1 MGQTIDKNENIEDL
15 KFINSS
21 LKDYLLL
28 NHDEKNLKNLLN
40 KTNKNHLNPRQEIMS
55 QEALLMLSLSIACKF
70 KSDPLQNCNFNSAL
84 LMNRVCEIN
93 NNNNTEEEK
102 YLVKQ
107 LDITNKINK
116 GRKLFRKVKTVSGKI
131 SSKFS
136 NSRQSSNN
144 ENDMANPKSNKSEF
158 ITLNTSIDRN
168 NQNNTL
174 TQRKNFQ
181 NLEIS
186 KINTTKTANQ
196 TNIIDEDFGFDDYL
210 KTETTRIKNNI
221 KFDNCMNNNDAFQT
235 TIQSK
240 KKDSNLTIQ
249 NSMNK
254 SIYNNDVSVE
264 SKNNISEKFKKETLK
279 SKGKNSINMK
289 SSINLS
295 TKNNF
300 ETNNSRIMNRTPKYN
315 DNYIMQINKQKYI
328 PTSSSPSKLN
338 KTKPIKIEK
347 KPVVNIKIDLR
358 DIVREDII
366 DSYIQNTNSITN
378 NSNLKNSLSPIN
390 TNKYAK
396 APFASKKPAVTHTPK
411 TPTKLN
417 NFKTFVENCSNPNKM
432 NFHLENAKKK
442 ISKPSIIKQKTTVN
456 LNKSRDISKPKKAVT
471 NSKSK
476 PSLTKTTQINKSNDN
491 INKTPTIKTV
501 TPQKKSK
508 KFVCLDISEDG
519 EIIDKTENTSDNLFV
534 SSPENKT
541 KYQFK
546 PRNKPTY
553 NNVEAMNESFGQDN
567 NASFN

>member
-1 MGQTIDKNENIEDL
+1 MGQSIDKNENIEEL

-28 NHDEKNLKNLLN
+28 NNDDKNSKNLLHKAN
-40 KTNKNHLNPRQEIMS
+40 KKELNPRQDIKNK
-55 QEALLMLSLSIACKF
+55 EALIMLSLSIACKF
-70 KSDPLQNCNFNSAL
+70 KSDPLQNCNFSSAF
-84 LMNRVCEIN
+84 LMNKVCDNN

-107 LDITNKINK
+107 LDIIGNINN
-116 GRKLFRKVKTVSGKI
+116 GRKLFRKVNNVSGKM

-144 ENDMANPKSNKSEF
+144 ENDMVNPKSNKSEF

-174 TQRKNFQ
+174 TQRKNFH

-196 TNIIDEDFGFDDYL
+196 TNIIDEDFGFEDYL
-210 KTETTRIKNNI
+210 KTETTRIKSNI
-221 KFDNCMNNNDAFQT
+221 KFDNCLNSNDAFQT

-240 KKDSNLTIQ
+240 KKESNLTIQ
-249 NSMNK
+249 NSVSK
-254 SIYNNDVSVE
+254 SIYNNDVSVD
-264 SKNNISEKFKKETLK
+264 SKNNVSVKFNKETLK
-279 SKGKNSINMK
+279 SRGKNSINMK

-300 ETNNSRIMNRTPKYN
+300 EINNSRMNRTPKYN
-315 DNYIMQINKQKYI
+315 DNYSSQLNKQKYT
-328 PTSSSPSKLN
+328 PVSTSPSKLN
-338 KTKPIKIEK
+338 KTKPIRIEK

-366 DSYIQNTNSITN
+366 DSYIQNTNSISN

-390 TNKYAK
+390 YNKYSK
-396 APFASKKPAVTHTPK
+396 APFASKKPATHTPK

-456 LNKSRDISKPKKAVT
+456 LNKSRDISKTKKSIT
-471 NSKSK
+471 DFKSK
-476 PSLTKTTQINKSNDN
+476 PSLTKKTHINKSNDN
-491 INKTPTIKTV
+491 INKAPSIKTV
-501 TPQKKSK
+501 TPRKKSK

-519 EIIDKTENTSDNLFV
+519 EIIDKTDNPSQNLFV
-534 SSPENKT
+534 VSPDNKT

-546 PRNKPTY
+546 PRNKPEYT
-553 NNVEAMNESFGQDN
+553 NVDAMNESFGQDN

>member
-1 MGQTIDKNENIEDL
+1 MGQTIDKNENIEEL

-28 NHDEKNLKNLLN
+28 NSDEKNSKNLFLN
-40 KTNKNHLNPRQEIMS
+40 KSNKKHLISHPNLRS
-55 QEALLMLSLSIACKF
+55 QEDLIMLSLSIASKI
-70 KSDPLQNCNFNSAL
+70 KYDSKHNCDFNTSFF
-84 LMNRVCEIN
+84 MNKVCDN
-93 NNNNTEEEK
+93 NNHNNIDEEK
-102 YLVKQ
+102 YLFKQ
-107 LDITNKINK
+107 IDILSRINK
-116 GRKLFRKVKTVSGKI
+116 GRKLFRNVKTEVSAKI

-158 ITLNTSIDRN
+158 ITLNTSIERN

-196 TNIIDEDFGFDDYL
+196 TNIIDEDFGFEDYL
-210 KTETTRIKNNI
+210 KTETTRIKNNA
-221 KFDNCMNNNDAFQT
+221 KFDYYMNNNDAFQT
-235 TIQSK
+235 TVQSNK
-240 KKDSNLTIQ
+240 KESTITIQ
-249 NSMNK
+249 NSINK
-254 SIYNNDVSVE
+254 SINYNDISSDSKANVS
-264 SKNNISEKFKKETLK
+264 IKFNKETLK

-289 SSINLS
+289 SSINLN
-295 TKNNF
+295 TKNNL
-300 ETNNSRIMNRTPKYN
+300 ENNNSRLNRTPKYH
-315 DNYIMQINKQKYI
+315 DNYNTQQSKQKYI
-328 PTSSSPSKLN
+328 TTSSSPSKLN

-366 DSYIQNTNSITN
+366 DSYIQNTNSISN
-378 NSNLKNSLSPIN
+378 NSNFKNSLSPLN
-390 TNKYAK
+390 NNKYSK
-396 APFASKKPAVTHTPK
+396 APFISKKQATHTPK
-411 TPTKLN
+411 TPTKTN
-417 NFKTFVENCSNPNKM
+417 NFKNFVENCSNPNKL

-442 ISKPSIIKQKTTVN
+442 ITKPSIIKQKTIN
-456 LNKSRDISKPKKAVT
+456 HLNKSRDISKPKKEIF

-476 PSLTKTTQINKSNDN
+476 PSLTKTAQINKSNDN
-491 INKTPTIKTV
+491 INKAPSIKTV

-519 EIIDKTENTSDNLFV
+519 EIIDNTNKPSENLFI
-534 SSPENKT
+534 SSPEHKT

-546 PRNKPTY
+546 PRNKPMY
-553 NNVEAMNESFGQDN
+553 NNIEAMNESFGQDN